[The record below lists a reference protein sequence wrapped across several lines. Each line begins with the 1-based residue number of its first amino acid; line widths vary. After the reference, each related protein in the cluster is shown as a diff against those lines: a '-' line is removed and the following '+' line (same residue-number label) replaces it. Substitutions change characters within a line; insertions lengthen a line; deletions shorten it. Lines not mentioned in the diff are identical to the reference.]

1 MEKIFSEN
9 NQTFDQNVHLI
20 LQKIDETILQKYFA
34 EPNGLLSGSGG
45 AALYFKYRFLQT
57 QQPTFLDK
65 ALEILEKEIEKE
77 IEKANINQIDS
88 YLSIGSSSVD
98 QYGLSIN
105 SYP

>member
-65 ALEILEKEIEKE
+65 ALEILEKEIEK
-77 IEKANINQIDS
+77 ANINQIDS